1 MTLLMTRYKSIAR
14 KIVIT
19 LLAAQS
25 VGSAGFIV
33 TATVNTIV
41 GDKLSGHASW
51 AGVPSAVYQFGA
63 ALAAFAW
70 GYGMEK
76 LGRRGGLTL
85 GLLLGVVGSLL
96 ATGAINS
103 GSFAVFLIA
112 MILMGTANS
121 ALQLARFAAA
131 EVHEPSERGR
141 AISNVVVGGTVGAV
155 FGPVLVGPTGK
166 LALQFNWQELSG
178 PYAASF
184 VLFIIAAIII
194 FLWLRPDPRDIGRE
208 ITARDEK
215 NKTVIAGSTRSIPQI
230 LSQPAAIVAVSAM
243 VFGQA
248 TMVMLMVITSLH
260 LREHQ
265 HELSS
270 IAYVISS
277 HVFGMYAFSV
287 LSGRLADRWGRA
299 PVIIVGAVT
308 LIIACI
314 AAPLSPDI
322 LPVSVAL
329 FLLGLGWNFCYVGGS
344 SLLADQLSPAER
356 AKTQGFNDLLIGLT
370 SAIGSLGSG
379 FVFAAVGYGVMGIVG
394 AAAALIPLALTVWWQ
409 VQRQTVVATS

>member
-1 MTLLMTRYKSIAR
+1 MTLLMTNYKALAR
-14 KIVIT
+14 KIVFV

-51 AGVPSAVYQFGA
+51 AGLPTAVYQFGA
-63 ALAAFAW
+63 ALAAFVW
-70 GYGMEK
+70 GYSMER

-85 GLLLGVVGSLL
+85 GLFLGVVGSLL
-96 ATGAINS
+96 ATSAINS
-103 GSFAVFLIA
+103 GSFILFLIA

-131 EVHEPSERGR
+131 EVHEQSERGR

-155 FGPVLVGPTGK
+155 LGPVLVGPTGK

-178 PYAASF
+178 PYAASL
-184 VLFIIAAIII
+184 VLLLVAAIIVFI
-194 FLWLRPDPRDIGRE
+194 WLRPDPRDIGRE
-208 ITARDEK
+208 LTARDEK
-215 NKTVIAGSTRSIPQI
+215 NKTVIAGVTRSIPQI
-230 LSQPAAIVAVSAM
+230 LSQPAAIVAVSSM

-260 LREHQ
+260 LRGHQ

-270 IAYVISS
+270 ISLVISS

-287 LSGRLADRWGRA
+287 LSGRLADRWGRV
-299 PVIIVGAVT
+299 PVIMVGAGT
-308 LIIACI
+308 LIVACI
-314 AAPLSPDI
+314 TAPLSPDI

-344 SLLADQLSPAER
+344 SLLADQLSSAER

-394 AAAALIPLALTVWWQ
+394 AAVAVIPLALAVWWQ
-409 VQRQTVVATS
+409 AQRPVVVAA